1 RFPRPFKQELV
12 QLGTLAEVEE
22 RLFAAAPGAAEEL
35 ARLEGELP
43 AEDDVLLDLPI
54 SIYGGG

>member
-1 RFPRPFKQELV
+1 M
-12 QLGTLAEVEE
+12 QLATLAEVEE
-22 RLFAAAPGAAEEL
+22 RLFAAAPGAVNAL

>member
-1 RFPRPFKQELV
+1 V
-12 QLGTLAEVEE
+12 QLGTFAEVEE
-22 RLFAAAPGAAEEL
+22 RLFDAAPGAAEEL